1 MSLPDKWN
9 LVKFDLFNNANAKEL
24 ALDKYKLKL
33 AMSFRIKDTP
43 ANEFVYFRAGLNSPL
58 RHLKR
63 GVTDAHDQAHYK
75 LVQRTVEEIQATVGA
90 NLRKVRASKFY
101 KKGYAE
107 EKRTIGGA
115 SVVVWDLESEPGIWY
130 MCLVIKQ
137 QQYMYSMNGANLTV
151 KQRKQGIIASKL
163 VKPEYIGYKMHDI
176 EDYI

>member
-9 LVKFDLFNNANAKEL
+9 LVKFDLFNNANAKDL

-33 AMSFRIKDTP
+33 AMSFRIKDRP
-43 ANEFVYFRAGLNSPL
+43 ADEFVYFRAGLNSPL

-63 GVTDAHDQAHYK
+63 GVTDQHDRAHYR
-75 LVQRTVEEIQATVGA
+75 LVQNTVEEIQAEMGQD
-90 NLRKVRASKFY
+90 LRKVRASKFY

-107 EKRTIGGA
+107 EKRTVGSA

-130 MCLVIKQ
+130 VCLVIKQ
-137 QQYMYSMNGANLTV
+137 EQYVYRMNGANLSK
-151 KQRKQGIIASKL
+151 KQRAQGIIASTT
-163 VKPEYIGYKMHDI
+163 VKPEYKGYKMHDI

>member
-63 GVTDAHDQAHYK
+63 GVTDSHDQAHYG
-75 LVQRTVEEIQATVGA
+75 LVQRTVEEIQAELGA
-90 NLRKVRASKFY
+90 DLRKVRASKFY

-107 EKRTIGGA
+107 EKRTVGSA
-115 SVVVWDLESEPGIWY
+115 SVVVWDTNSEQGIWNI
-130 MCLVIKQ
+130 CLVIKQ
-137 QQYMYSMNGANLTV
+137 QLYMYRMNGANLTK
-151 KQRKQGIIASKL
+151 KQRAQGVIASTT
-163 VKPEYIGYKMHDI
+163 VKPEYKGYKMHDI